1 MRSFIAIELPEAF
14 SAKLQSV
21 QKQLM
26 TDSAKL
32 TLTKTF
38 HLTLKFLGE
47 IDDGRVDDLK
57 SLLSKI
63 TFKPFDA
70 KLTTIG
76 FFPDENYIRVI
87 HIGLEPEKQLKALQ
101 KTIEEALPNFKKDTS
116 FHPHITLA
124 RVKFVKDKEQ
134 FKTTISKIKLP
145 DFPEFKVENFK
156 LIKSTLTS
164 EGPVYEE
171 LASF

>member
-1 MRSFIAIELPEAF
+1 MRTFIAIELPEEL
-14 SAKLQSV
+14 SAKLKSIQE
-21 QKQLM
+21 QLV

-32 TLTKTF
+32 TLTRAF

-47 IDDGRVDDLK
+47 IDDSRADDLK
-57 SLLSKI
+57 NMLAKI
-63 TFKPFDA
+63 KFKPFEA
-70 KLTTIG
+70 RLTKLG

-87 HIGLEPEKQLKALQ
+87 HIGLEPEKQIKALQ
-101 KTIEEALPNFKKDTS
+101 KNIESSLPKFKKDNR

-145 DFPEFKVENFK
+145 EFPEFKVENFK
-156 LIKSTLTS
+156 LIKSTLTP